1 MANIPIGILGRSVRD
16 AMIISFLEENTVKFA
31 GDKETAGWVT
41 CRKKAHSS
49 IYPKVHRSKEA
60 GHDFSTDPNHGVLC
74 SMKTQPYKDSK
85 LAVSTPNPPSAVERR
100 VLRCCWWPS
109 AERLQRQKRQFTH
122 EEVPCNASRTM
133 PEVRASRS
141 NYATKA
147 KHTN

>member
-60 GHDFSTDPNHGVLC
+60 GHDFRQHG
-74 SMKTQPYKDSK
+74 SK
-85 LAVSTPNPPSAVERR
+85 PQCTV
-100 VLRCCWWPS
+100 
-109 AERLQRQKRQFTH
+109 FH
-122 EEVPCNASRTM
+122 EEAALQGQQAGCEHSQPAQRCGAAGA
-133 PEVRASRS
+133 EVLLVAQRWEA
-141 NYATKA
+141 AEA
-147 KHTN
+147 EAPVHTWRDAL